1 MAKIYC
7 TTKNTS
13 TSKGHPDSLRPK
25 IQQFH
30 TFKYLMFHY
39 IINNLTQRGKV
50 KNNKNLNYPQRKIVQ
65 EHRNKTTKVINHSQ
79 DKDHISGGKRTKGKP
94 AGFKPPQCSNS
105 TEVHQAAQRISNRHR
120 PSLTQGI
127 NAINFIN
134 IQLLFT

>member
-1 MAKIYC
+1 MQEWTKQSIRNIQFETYHQMKQEKKKKKENNKKTTTLMAKIYC

-65 EHRNKTTKVINHSQ
+65 EHRNKTTKVINHS
-79 DKDHISGGKRTKGKP
+79 
-94 AGFKPPQCSNS
+94 
-105 TEVHQAAQRISNRHR
+105 
-120 PSLTQGI
+120 
-127 NAINFIN
+127 
-134 IQLLFT
+134 

>member
-1 MAKIYC
+1 MQEWTKQSIRNIQFETYHQMKQEKKENNKKTTTLMAKFYC

-65 EHRNKTTKVINHSQ
+65 EHRNKTTKVISHSS

-94 AGFKPPQCSNS
+94 VGFKPP
-105 TEVHQAAQRISNRHR
+105 
-120 PSLTQGI
+120 
-127 NAINFIN
+127 
-134 IQLLFT
+134 